1 MAPVTSPPLPG
12 SMTVPPWFGW
22 ENILAVLVLLVVVG
36 VAFFVVSAVGEDANG
51 RSEWQAW
58 LNARSRQHPDPDD

>member
-1 MAPVTSPPLPG
+1 MAPVTNPPLPG

-22 ENILAVLVLLVVVG
+22 ENIMAVLVLLVVVG
-36 VAFFVVSAVGEDANG
+36 VAFFVVSSVGEDANG

-58 LNARSRQHPDPDD
+58 LDARSRQRPDPDD